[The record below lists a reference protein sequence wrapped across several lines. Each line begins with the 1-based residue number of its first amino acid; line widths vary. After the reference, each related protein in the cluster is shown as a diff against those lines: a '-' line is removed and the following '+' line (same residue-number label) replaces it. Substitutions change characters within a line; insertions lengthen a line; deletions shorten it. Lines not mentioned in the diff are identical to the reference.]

1 MGNEKM
7 PLSHFLLAL
16 AVVAVWGSNFVVIKL
31 ALFDLPPLLFAAL
44 RFTFA
49 LLPAIFFLPK
59 PKVSWLNLAAYGFF
73 IGVGQFGLL
82 YIAVQSHISAGLS
95 SLIVQSQAFFTIGL
109 AMYFAREQIAQFQL
123 IALLVCLTGLGII
136 AGHTDQ
142 NTDFLGLALVLL
154 GALSWG
160 FGNTISRNAG
170 KVNMLSYVVWSSI
183 FSVIPLIILSLIFE
197 GWDLI
202 HASLEGLN
210 GSLWAAI
217 LWQSWGNTL
226 FGFAAWGW
234 LLARHPAAVV
244 SPISLLIPVLGIGS
258 AAVFLGEPLPLWKIT
273 AATLVIAGLG
283 INMYWP
289 IIKARI
295 QGRS

>member
-1 MGNEKM
+1 MGNEKL
-7 PLSHFLLAL
+7 PTSHFLLAL

-31 ALFDLPPLLFAAL
+31 TLFTLPPLLFAAL
-44 RFTFA
+44 RFVFA

-95 SLIVQSQAFFTIGL
+95 SVVVQSQAFFTIGL
-109 AMYFAREQIAQFQL
+109 AMYFAREQIRQFQF
-123 IALLVCLTGLGII
+123 IALLVCLIGLGII
-136 AGHTDQ
+136 ASHTDQ
-142 NTDFLGLALVLL
+142 DTDFLGLALVLL

-160 FGNTISRNAG
+160 IGNTVSRNAG
-170 KVNMLSYVVWSSI
+170 KINMLAYVVWSSI
-183 FSVIPLIILSLIFE
+183 FSVIPLIVLSLIFE

-202 HASLEGLN
+202 QTSLGGLN
-210 GSLWAAI
+210 STLWAAI

-226 FGFAAWGW
+226 FGFAAWAW

-244 SPISLLIPVLGIGS
+244 APISLLVPVLGIGS
-258 AAVFLGEPLPLWKIT
+258 AAIFLGEPLPLWKIA
-273 AATLVIAGLG
+273 AATLVIVGLG
-283 INMYWP
+283 INIYWP
-289 IIKARI
+289 IIRARLK
-295 QGRS
+295 SSV

>member
-217 LWQSWGNTL
+217 LWQSWG
-226 FGFAAWGW
+226 
-234 LLARHPAAVV
+234 RHPAAVV

-295 QGRS
+295 QERS